1 MTVQK
6 IPLQLP
12 PVSDH
17 SLLFLR
23 AIATGKTSAIVCM
36 DQGLLLS
43 AGATYDHVHGMG
55 YVRFKS
61 HDGGRDYTGIP

>member
-1 MTVQK
+1 
-6 IPLQLP
+6 
-12 PVSDH
+12 
-17 SLLFLR
+17 
-23 AIATGKTSAIVCM
+23 M